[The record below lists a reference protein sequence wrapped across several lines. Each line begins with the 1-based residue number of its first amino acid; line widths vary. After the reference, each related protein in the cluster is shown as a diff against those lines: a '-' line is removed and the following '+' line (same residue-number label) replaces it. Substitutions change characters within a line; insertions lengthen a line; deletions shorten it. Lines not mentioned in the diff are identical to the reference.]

1 MNKIKK
7 APACA
12 LRLLPLAAA
21 LLAIGPAWA
30 DSPNDTTPTVVIN
43 ASRSETQLQQM
54 PLHTTVVSRQD
65 IEMSP
70 AQTIDQLLRNVP
82 GMNFSAVPAA
92 LSDPTGQ
99 QTKMRGLGNAKVL
112 VLLDGVPIHDPFFLT
127 TQWFKVPLSNI
138 ERVEIVRGGSSSLWG
153 NMAVAG
159 VVNIVTRRARDDAGE
174 LTASGGSNGTARLS
188 VSKSFAVSK
197 QLGLSLFADASHTD
211 GYQTTPDAWLYRFPQ
226 KRPTAADNR
235 NLQLKA
241 DFTVSPALKG
251 YLRVGYHIQDQQIG
265 YQFGR
270 NLQKSPDFAAQIE
283 HVLPNRDRVV
293 ASAWAQYVR
302 FDKLNGNSCYYQG
315 GTSCLTSTSAA
326 LTPDKVNANVVQF
339 FSQQGALRYRERGL
353 SLLYSAHTG
362 SPVYSLQAGL
372 DLRRLSASDGEWFYN
387 TPTSPAAPQGRFDS
401 STAGAGT
408 QTFTGLFTQAK
419 YLPMEALDITVSA
432 RLDHYEIGDRMNTRT
447 LASGVVTGG
456 ALPDASRTA
465 FDPSVSARYEL
476 TESWSLRAGAYKA
489 FRAPGFNN
497 LTRTFGTGTST
508 TIANPDLKPE
518 DLRGWEAGT
527 DWRRGGLTAGV
538 TYFMYNVRNM
548 IATYTASGASAPA
561 QVQAIC
567 GGAGLPGCGGSAK
580 YYTNDQDGRSHGVEA
595 VANWRYSERLSF
607 DAWYA
612 RTDSYL
618 THHGA
623 VVTDPLHVQLVG
635 LPRNAAL
642 LGATWKPDRKL
653 RTYVEV
659 RYTGPMLLDTT
670 SNNATTR
677 FGQGGSVTVNAS
689 IDYALNPRSNL
700 FLSASNLGGRQYGES
715 SYAISQP
722 YNQVLSAPRTIN
734 AGLRTRF

>member
-1 MNKIKK
+1 MNKISNT
-7 APACA
+7 PAA

-21 LLAIGPAWA
+21 MLAIAPAHA
-30 DSPNDTTPTVVIN
+30 DTPNDTTPTVVIS

-54 PLHTTVVSRQD
+54 PLHTTVVSRED
-65 IEMSP
+65 IELSP
-70 AQTIDQLLRNVP
+70 AQTVDQLLRNVP
-82 GMNFSAVPAA
+82 GMNFTAVPAA

-138 ERVEIVRGGSSSLWG
+138 ERIEIVRGGSSSLWG

-159 VVNIVTRRARDDAGE
+159 VVNIVTRRARGNGGE
-174 LTASGGSNGTARLS
+174 LSARGGSNGTARLA
-188 VSKSFAVSK
+188 VSKSFAVSDM
-197 QLGLSLFADASHTD
+197 LGLSLFADASHTD
-211 GYQTTPDAWLYRFPQ
+211 GYQATPDAFLYRFPQ

-241 DFTVSPALKG
+241 DLSLSATLKG
-251 YLRVGYHIQDQQIG
+251 YVRAGYHIQDQQIG
-265 YQFGR
+265 YRFGR
-270 NLQKSPDFAAQIE
+270 NLQKSPDFAAQLE
-283 HVLPNRDRVV
+283 QTLPNRDRVQ

-362 SPVYSLQAGL
+362 SPVYALQGGI
-372 DLRRLSASDGEWFYN
+372 DIRRLSATDGEWFYN
-387 TPTSPAAPQGRFDS
+387 TPASPAAPQGRFDS
-401 STAGAGT
+401 STAGTGV
-408 QTFTGLFTQAK
+408 QTFTGLFAQAK
-419 YLPMEALDITVSA
+419 YLPIESLDVTFSA
-432 RLDHYEIGDRMNTRT
+432 RVDHYDMSDRSNTRT
-447 LASGVVTGG
+447 LASGATAGG
-456 ALPDASRTA
+456 PLPDAARTA
-465 FDPSVSARYEL
+465 FDPSLSARYAVND
-476 TESWSLRAGAYKA
+476 SWSLRAAAYKA

-518 DLRGWEAGT
+518 DLRGWEAGA
-527 DWRRGGLTAGV
+527 DWRGGGLTAGL
-538 TYFMYNVRNM
+538 TWFMYNIRNM
-548 IATYTASGASAPA
+548 IATYTASGPNAPA

-567 GGAGLPGCGGSAK
+567 GGAGLPGCGGAAR
-580 YYTNDQDGRSHGVEA
+580 YYTNDQDGRSFGLEA
-595 VANWRYSERLSF
+595 VASWKINEQLALDS
-607 DAWYA
+607 WYA
-612 RTDSYL
+612 RTDSVL

-635 LPRNAAL
+635 VPRNTAL
-642 LGATWKPDRKL
+642 LSATWKPDRKL
-653 RTYVEV
+653 RAYLEA
-659 RYTGPMLLDTT
+659 RYTGAMLLDTT
-670 SNNATTR
+670 SNNGTTR
-677 FGQGGSVTVNAS
+677 FGQGSSTIVNAS
-689 IDYALNPRSNL
+689 IDYALNARSNF

-715 SYAISQP
+715 AYSISQP
-722 YNQVLSAPRTIN
+722 YNQQLSAPRTIN
-734 AGLRTRF
+734 AGVRTRF